1 MAELWRNQYVIT
13 HAVWCCSLGSVLSAR
28 NVVAHTHVTWARGSQ
43 RMALGAGSAAPLCP
57 TQKAPAKR
65 PSLPRCRRHCAA
77 STTAILL
84 LPPSL
89 PAAATTQT
97 APATLR
103 ERGWRWRCAPMTM
116 RYLLKRNGNRSQ
128 ETHRLGSWKDS
139 HWGSWKDSHW
149 HWGSR
154 KDSHW
159 HCSARLSNR
168 VVLGL
173 SAWLS
178 ARGSQRWIT
187 LRGLIVWPQR
197 VALSVGLWDCNLT
210 INFDDTQW

>member
-1 MAELWRNQYVIT
+1 MMRADDDD
-13 HAVWCCSLGSVLSAR
+13 
-28 NVVAHTHVTWARGSQ
+28 NVVDVAATGDDGTHVS
-43 RMALGAGSAAPLCP
+43 SAM
-57 TQKAPAKR
+57 
-65 PSLPRCRRHCAA
+65 
-77 STTAILL
+77 TTANAIIIWREEEGRGRAVRGYNDT
-84 LPPSL
+84 PD
-89 PAAATTQT
+89 PAIVGQEED
-97 APATLR
+97 PFVR
-103 ERGWRWRCAPMTM
+103 PKSG
-116 RYLLKRNGNRSQ
+116 RYLLKRNGHRSP
-128 ETHRLGSWKDS
+128 ETRRLGSCKDS

-197 VALSVGLWDCNLT
+197 VALSVGL
-210 INFDDTQW
+210 

>member
-1 MAELWRNQYVIT
+1 MSELRRNPVDACSLMLFFGFGARCSRCGRT
-13 HAVWCCSLGSVLSAR
+13 HACDMGAWLSAYVSGSR
-28 NVVAHTHVTWARGSQ
+28 LCCAAVSNTKSADETPVAAAAR
-43 RMALGAGSAAPLCP
+43 
-57 TQKAPAKR
+57 T
-65 PSLPRCRRHCAA
+65 LPRCRRLCAA

-89 PAAATTQT
+89 PAAATTRMT
-97 APATLR
+97 PVTRR
-103 ERGWRWRCAPMTM
+103 ERGRRQRCVPMTM
-116 RYLLKRNGNRSQ
+116 KYLVLKRNGHRSQ
-128 ETHRLGSWKDS
+128 ETCLLGSWKDS

-154 KDSHW
+154 RDSHW
-159 HCSARLSNR
+159 HCSAWLSYH

-187 LRGLIVWPQR
+187 LCG
-197 VALSVGLWDCNLT
+197 LSVWLSVLGSEIAT
-210 INFDDTQW
+210 

>member
-1 MAELWRNQYVIT
+1 MTSSSGGKAT
-13 HAVWCCSLGSVLSAR
+13 
-28 NVVAHTHVTWARGSQ
+28 RGYNDT
-43 RMALGAGSAAPLCP
+43 PD
-57 TQKAPAKR
+57 PAIGREEDPFVR
-65 PSLPRCRRHCAA
+65 PKP
-77 STTAILL
+77 
-84 LPPSL
+84 
-89 PAAATTQT
+89 
-97 APATLR
+97 
-103 ERGWRWRCAPMTM
+103 G
-116 RYLLKRNGNRSQ
+116 RYLLKRNGHWSP
-128 ETHRLGSWKDS
+128 ETRRL
-139 HWGSWKDSHW
+139 GSWKDSHW

-197 VALSVGLWDCNLT
+197 VALSVGL
-210 INFDDTQW
+210 